1 MRENNVS
8 QEFKII
14 LGFLVYS
21 VVNEGKV
28 TLNLDGRFKLAFQG
42 EDKIDI

>member
-1 MRENNVS
+1 MFLRS
-8 QEFKII
+8 LKII
-14 LGFLVYS
+14 LSFLFYS
-21 VVNEGKV
+21 VFNEGKV